1 MKANDFPS
9 IPGLFVTGTDTGVG
23 KTWFTAAIAE
33 SLRSSGKRPGVIKP
47 VATGSADPAAPDT
60 DAVIALRAAGWP
72 VDAEFV
78 DLANPVRFL
87 EPAAPTVAARAEGK
101 TCEWPELLKS
111 IGRSIIGWCEKGAD
125 VLLVE
130 GAGGV
135 CCPLAEGGFTMLEL
149 IRELD
154 FPALVVARKSLGTL
168 NHTISAVRLLSAG
181 PTRIAGVV
189 LNCLPGE
196 NPDGLPE
203 STAAEELAAFIA
215 PVPVLYDGP
224 EAIERVAWGGLPA
237 LPRWPL
243 RMPMES

>member
-1 MKANDFPS
+1 MNPMSTPDS
-9 IPGLFVTGTDTGVG
+9 RTMPGLFLTGTDTGVG

-33 SLRSSGKRPGVIKP
+33 FLRRQGRRPGVIKP
-47 VATGSADPAAPDT
+47 VATGSDNPYAEDT
-60 DAVIALRAAGWP
+60 DAAIALRAAGWP
-72 VDAEFV
+72 LEPEYV

-87 EPAAPTVAARAEGK
+87 APAAPTVAARAEGK
-101 TCEWPELLKS
+101 TCDWPVLVAAVR
-111 IGRSIIGWCEKGAD
+111 RSIAGWAERGAD

-149 IRELD
+149 IREID
-154 FPALVVARKSLGTL
+154 FPTLIVARKSLGTL
-168 NHTISAVRLLSAG
+168 NHSISAVRLLCSG

-196 NPDGLPE
+196 NPEGLPE
-203 STAAEELAAFIA
+203 RTAAEELSAYIA

-224 EAIERVAWGGLPA
+224 ESIDRFLWSELPA
-237 LPRWPL
+237 SPRW
-243 RMPMES
+243 

>member
-1 MKANDFPS
+1 M
-9 IPGLFVTGTDTGVG
+9 PGLFVTGTDTGVG
-23 KTWFTAAIAE
+23 KTWFTAAIADF
-33 SLRSSGKRPGVIKP
+33 LRRQGKRPGVIKP
-47 VATGSADPAAPDT
+47 VATGSDNPFADDT
-60 DAVIALRAAGWP
+60 DAAVALHAAGWP
-72 VDAEFV
+72 VDRDFV

-87 EPAAPTVAARAEGK
+87 APAAPTVAARAEGK
-101 TCEWPELLKS
+101 TCDWPDLLAAVR
-111 IGRSIIGWCEKGAD
+111 RSIAGWSDRGAD

-168 NHTISAVRLLSAG
+168 NHSISAVRLIRSG

-196 NPDGLPE
+196 DPEGLPE
-203 STAAEELAAFIA
+203 RTAAEELAAFIA

-224 EAIERVAWGGLPA
+224 DSIDRFRWSELLAP
-237 LPRWPL
+237 PRW
-243 RMPMES
+243 